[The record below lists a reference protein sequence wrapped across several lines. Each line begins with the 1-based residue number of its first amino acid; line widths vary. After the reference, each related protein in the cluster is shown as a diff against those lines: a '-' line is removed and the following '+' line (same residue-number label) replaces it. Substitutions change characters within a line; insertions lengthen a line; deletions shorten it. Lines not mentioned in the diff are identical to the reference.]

1 MQTPT
6 PKASPALLERI
17 DRLAGCSGH
26 WLLIRD
32 GEPERDCSHQWH
44 QSPEDHLQTCLAER
58 WRGVSLGF
66 VPTYCGWSDYSN
78 TGLVGKANFNVL
90 TDPASTPDP
99 HGGILTVGYGWNGEG
114 VVLDL
119 LRVPADVLESVESL
133 EAYPL
138 LSDDEHSRLE
148 LEEIET
154 SWTDCYSREW
164 RDLVRDQL
172 AQYCPQPVVDA
183 NQYGPSTAKYWAD
196 DQLDSLPDDQL
207 EQQLRELFESC
218 RELSSEDWS
227 VEDLSCGAYI
237 RIKEVARGIDRQDL
251 IDLTG
256 LALLAPDQEWR
267 REPYPWPDGSRD
279 PLEPALV

>member
-44 QSPEDHLQTCLAER
+44 QSPTGHLHTCLAER
-58 WRGVSLGF
+58 WRNVSLGF
-66 VPTYCGWSDYSN
+66 VPSYCGWSDYAN

-119 LRVPADVLESVESL
+119 LTVPADVLEAVESL
-133 EAYPL
+133 ESYPL
-138 LSDDEHSRLE
+138 LSEDEHSSL
-148 LEEIET
+148 EIEAQGEAWPDT
-154 SWTDCYSREW
+154 EREFLKDLERELQTYAPEDADPYWAADTLEIFPEDGAIAELFRTVADREGIYWEADDCCGQWIDASKVAAAVTREELAE
-164 RDLVRDQL
+164 LVR
-172 AQYCPQPVVDA
+172 
-183 NQYGPSTAKYWAD
+183 
-196 DQLDSLPDDQL
+196 LP
-207 EQQLRELFESC
+207 
-218 RELSSEDWS
+218 
-227 VEDLSCGAYI
+227 
-237 RIKEVARGIDRQDL
+237 
-251 IDLTG
+251 
-256 LALLAPDQEWR
+256 LLAPDQEWR

-279 PLEPALV
+279 PLAPALV